1 MHHIKPT
8 RNNMLPPD
16 PVFITQ
22 SDMGYIHHLNFF
34 QDKSSQLLAATE
46 KGLVYFWDINGQRV
60 SCKKEVGKSIQAIHS
75 YADRIIT
82 QERSGTIKLWSME
95 DFKVIHSYE
104 CYGGYCKTIT
114 IDDILVVPQENS
126 VDLVDKKDFKKIKTL
141 VSNRKNSGTLMA
153 LEWAKLE
160 DGTYILAGFES
171 GDVILWDIVS
181 EKICGY
187 NRLQEQLTTLTFD
200 SSIRR
205 GVCGGA
211 SNKMQVF
218 VIDKSF
224 NITVKCEI
232 SIGNEGSS
240 IVRIR
245 PDRQVKIN
253 VIIGDNSDYV
263 PCFHN

>member
-1 MHHIKPT
+1 
-8 RNNMLPPD
+8 MLPPD

-171 GDVILWDIVS
+171 GIYFSYSLNLPS
-181 EKICGY
+181 
-187 NRLQEQLTTLTFD
+187 Q
-200 SSIRR
+200 
-205 GVCGGA
+205 
-211 SNKMQVF
+211 M
-218 VIDKSF
+218 
-224 NITVKCEI
+224 NIQDLNLFCSTSCT
-232 SIGNEGSS
+232 
-240 IVRIR
+240 
-245 PDRQVKIN
+245 KIN
-253 VIIGDNSDYV
+253 PILILNKTIYDILI
-263 PCFHN
+263 